1 MASEMVVEVLDD
13 RDQRLIAALQCDG
26 RLTAEKAGEVLGI
39 STRMVRRRWAAL
51 LGEGTIRVTT
61 VRRRPAGL
69 GAMLLRI
76 KVLRGKV
83 ESIAAA
89 LAVRDDVP
97 FIDLTAAGD
106 EISAVM
112 LTSAGARNGLL
123 YNQLPATTAVTS
135 VEAKTV
141 LHVFSEAHAWR

>member
-1 MASEMVVEVLDD
+1 MASEMAIEVLDE

-26 RLTAEKAGEVLGI
+26 RLTAERAGEVLGL

-76 KVLRGKV
+76 KVLRG
-83 ESIAAA
+83 
-89 LAVRDDVP
+89 
-97 FIDLTAAGD
+97 
-106 EISAVM
+106 
-112 LTSAGARNGLL
+112 
-123 YNQLPATTAVTS
+123 
-135 VEAKTV
+135 
-141 LHVFSEAHAWR
+141 